1 MIKKKEIFD
10 SLVVNQ
16 YNIYNNLFTNLPYEK
31 MQNIGMLIPI
41 LYNNSQQGFT
51 NQLTP
56 LQIVEDFFNR
66 YTDIHNEE
74 EQITFLFKIIQ
85 YIERQVVLFD
95 SIEDAHFN
103 ELVQLY
109 NNSTFQEILA
119 FSKSQH
125 TTAELYQKLATFSVR
140 LVLTAH
146 PTQFYPPYVL
156 HIIQSLRTAV
166 TNNQF
171 SAIDDLL
178 KQLGKTSFFNKVK
191 PTPLSEAKSIIY
203 YLENVYY
210 HAIINMNNYIY
221 QNHTE
226 KINYQLLQLGFWPG
240 GDRDGNPFVTANVTA
255 DVTEELRKAIIKCYY
270 KHLKKLSAKLT
281 FYLVD
286 NILLNLSNQLY
297 KSMFSNDYLLTYDEI
312 LQPLQEAKRV
322 LIDIHNGLFLD
333 DLEALITAVHI
344 FQTHFATLDIRQD
357 SSIHNQLMDLIV
369 EKYQL
374 STQTYTNLDDKQ
386 KYKLLFDNEII
397 LDENLFEDEVI
408 KDVVINIKQLKNIQT
423 TNGELACNRYIIS
436 NSTSA
441 LDVLQVYSFF
451 RWCNYN
457 IDEINFDI
465 IPLFETI
472 EGMTNAAP
480 ILENLFKHKIYR
492 KHLLR
497 RNNTQTIMLGFSD
510 GTKDAGYLRAN
521 WDIFKTKETLTA
533 IARKYD
539 IKIIFFDGRGGP
551 PARGGGKTHRFYA
564 AQGKDI
570 ANDAIQLTIQG
581 QTISSMYGHE
591 QQFNYNC
598 EQLITA
604 GLHNEL
610 FNDVSP
616 NKQQKKLM
624 DELATMSYNKYV
636 DLKNHPKFLPYLE
649 KMSALKYYNLTNIGS
664 RPGKRGKTKKLIF
677 SDLRAIA
684 FVSAWS
690 LLKQNVPGYF
700 GIGTAINTFY
710 EDGQLHKLQLL
721 FNHFPF
727 FKTLILNSMMSLS
740 KSNFELTAY
749 MKSDKEFGAFW
760 KILYKEY
767 ELSKRMVLLVSGYS
781 ELMQEEP
788 ISRLSIAQREKIVLP
803 LITIQQYA
811 LQKIHAN
818 SKYQSEYEKM
828 VMRSLFGNINA
839 SRNSA

>member
-1 MIKKKEIFD
+1 MINKKEIFKN
-10 SLVVNQ
+10 LVINQ

-41 LYNNSQQGFT
+41 LYNNSQQGFASHF
-51 NQLTP
+51 TP
-56 LQIVEDFFNR
+56 LSIVQDFFSR
-66 YTDIHNEE
+66 YTNMTNEA
-74 EQITFLFKIIQ
+74 EQINFLFKIIQ

-103 ELVQLY
+103 ELTQLF
-109 NNSTFQEILA
+109 NTTSFQDMLHY
-119 FSKSQH
+119 SQSVH
-125 TTAELYQKLATFSVR
+125 QTKALYQKLEHFSVR

-156 HIIQSLRTAV
+156 HIIQNLRTAV

-171 SAIDDLL
+171 TTIDELL
-178 KQLGKTSFFNKVK
+178 KQLGKTSFFNKKK
-191 PTPLSEAKSIIY
+191 PTPVDEAKSIIY

-210 HAIINMNNYIY
+210 YATIHLFNHINENNKH
-221 QNHTE
+221 QP
-226 KINYQLLQLGFWPG
+226 NYNLLQLGFWPG
-240 GDRDGNPFVTANVTA
+240 GDRDGNPFVTAQVTA
-255 DVTEELRKAIIKCYY
+255 EVAEELRKTIMKCYY
-270 KHLKKLSAKLT
+270 QHLKILRGKLT

-286 NILLNLSNQLY
+286 DILLNLSNQLY
-297 KSMFSNDYLLTYDEI
+297 KSMFSNDYLLTYSDI
-312 LQPLQEAKRV
+312 IQPLQEAKRI
-322 LIDIHNGLFLD
+322 LIEMHNGLFVN
-333 DLEALITAVHI
+333 DLEDLITAVHI
-344 FQTHFATLDIRQD
+344 FKTHFASLDIRQD
-357 SSIHNQLMDLIV
+357 SSIHNQLMEQIV
-369 EKYQL
+369 KQYHLSEKSY
-374 STQTYTNLDDKQ
+374 SNLDAKQ
-386 KYKLLFDNEII
+386 KYKLIIDNNLL
-397 LDENLFEDEVI
+397 LDENLLEDDVI
-408 KDVVINIKQLKNIQT
+408 KDVIVNIKQLKQLQLM
-423 TNGELACNRYIIS
+423 NGELTCNRYIIS
-436 NSTSA
+436 NATSV
-441 LDVLQVYSFF
+441 LDVLQVYTFF
-451 RWCNYN
+451 RWCNYTS
-457 IDEINFDI
+457 DEIHFDI

-472 EGMTNAAP
+472 EGMTNAAT
-480 ILENLFKHKIYR
+480 ILDELFKNKIYK
-492 KHLLR
+492 KHLEK

-521 WDIFKTKETLTA
+521 WDIFRTKETLTS
-533 IARKYD
+533 IARKHQ

-570 ANDAIQLTIQG
+570 ANEAIQLTIQG

-610 FNDVSP
+610 YNNTSP
-616 NKQQKKLM
+616 NKQQKQLM
-624 DELATMSYNKYV
+624 DELALLSYDKYAA
-636 DLKNHPKFLPYLE
+636 LKKHPKFLPYLE

-664 RPGKRGKTKKLIF
+664 RPGKRGQTKKLVF

-700 GIGTAINTFY
+700 GIGSAIDAFQQQ
-710 EDGQLHKLQLL
+710 GRLQELQTL
-721 FNHFPF
+721 FKHFPF

-760 KILYKEY
+760 KILYKEF
-767 ELSKRMVLLVSGYS
+767 ELSKKMVLLVSGYT

-788 ISRLSIAQREKIVLP
+788 ITKSSIAQREKIVLP

-811 LQKIHAN
+811 LQQIHAN
-818 SKYQSEYEKM
+818 SPYKSDYEKM